1 MVAAAS
7 DNWALR
13 PYGTDLP
20 GATIDGGRESLMMW
34 YGGPGWGW
42 GWLVMSLMMLA
53 FLVLL
58 VLGGIALY
66 RGVRDGERRR
76 EDRGD
81 QAKRTAEQ
89 VLDERFAR
97 GEIDVE
103 EYTRRREVL
112 RSGG

>member
-1 MVAAAS
+1 MVAAAA
-7 DNWALR
+7 DNRAFR
-13 PYGTDLP
+13 PYGTDVH

-66 RGVRDGERRR
+66 RSVRDGERRR
-76 EDRGD
+76 EDHRD
-81 QAKRTAEQ
+81 QDKRTAEQ